1 MKASRLAPSLI
12 MIALVA
18 SWQIVSGLRWVDPFF
33 LPAPTQIAGALW
45 QAVAHDNFLVDLLW
59 TVTRV
64 LIAVLCATAIGV
76 PLGLVFG
83 LYRRAYSAVEGILH
97 ALRSVPASA
106 LFPLFLLVIGVSE
119 RAIIALA
126 FYPSALFILVNTVS
140 GARLANQRRLQQAAT
155 LELSSA
161 RIITDILFFES
172 LPHIL
177 TGIRNAVSYALV
189 LVVAVEMFIGI
200 SPYGLG
206 RRIFEYQSAYR
217 TPPTYAAI
225 LVAGGL
231 GILLNGLVT
240 LLERRLLRWL
250 PHTEQERKGKVETR
264 LAL

>member
-1 MKASRLAPSLI
+1 MRRPNVRLTPWLI
-12 MIALVA
+12 MAALFA
-18 SWQIVSGLRWVDPFF
+18 LWQLASGLRWVDPFF
-33 LPAPTQIAGALW
+33 LPSPTQIAAALW
-45 QAVAHDNFLVDLLW
+45 QAIAQDHFLLDLFW

-64 LIAVLCATAIGV
+64 LTAVLCATAVGV

-83 LYRRAYSAVEGILH
+83 LYRKAYSAIEGVVH

-126 FYPSALFILVNTVS
+126 FYPSALFILVNTVA
-140 GARLANQRRLQQAAT
+140 GARLANRRRLQQAAT
-155 LELSSA
+155 LELTP
-161 RIITDILFFES
+161 RQIITDVLLFEAM
-172 LPHIL
+172 PHIL

-231 GILLNGLVT
+231 GILLNALVT
-240 LLERRLLRWL
+240 WMEWRLLRWL
-250 PHTEQERKGKVETR
+250 PHTEEERHGGS
-264 LAL
+264 L